1 MTKRPSPTG
10 EYAVGTCTYTVY
22 NDREEVLA
30 PGTMRSISARLYYP
44 VSGKSVKG
52 MAMTR
57 YMSRNV
63 AKGLAKSVHA
73 PINYDKRE
81 AAGDNV
87 SECYT
92 DAPVIGGVRFP
103 LVVFSHGY
111 FAYRESNAF
120 LCIELASHG
129 YVVLCI
135 GHPLEACC
143 TEFDDGSFIF
153 SLKGLSNKQYEP
165 FLGGMIHAMKLTH
178 NKKGTEREL
187 AAQFDELQR
196 GYCKFLMSRVPEWE
210 KDTLSAVAYAKEHY
224 ADLIDFTPGIAV
236 TGHSF
241 GGATAYALCQHY
253 PEYVCGVNLDGMLLG
268 DYKDMIMTKPFLQ
281 ICCKG
286 NYCAETKSLIDHS
299 APAYLAKF
307 EGMQHL
313 GFTDMKHM
321 MAIRALT
328 GKLNADI
335 AFENIRK
342 LHLEFFEAY
351 FRKSK
356 EYPDFESNEAV
367 TVKVYEPDVP
377 MPSPSSSSSC

>member
-10 EYAVGTCTYTVY
+10 EYAVGTCTFTVF
-22 NDREEVLA
+22 NDREEVLV

-44 VSGKSVKG
+44 VSKESVKG

-63 AKGLAKSVHA
+63 AKGLAKSIHA

-81 AAGDNV
+81 A
-87 SECYT
+87 
-92 DAPVIGGVRFP
+92 
-103 LVVFSHGY
+103 
-111 FAYRESNAF
+111 
-120 LCIELASHG
+120 
-129 YVVLCI
+129 
-135 GHPLEACC
+135 CC
-143 TEFDDGSFIF
+143 TEYDDGSFIF
-153 SLKGLSNKQYEP
+153 SLKGLSRKQYEP
-165 FLGGMIHAMKLTH
+165 FLGGMIHAMKLTR
-178 NKKGTEREL
+178 NKKGTEHEV

-210 KDTLSAVAYAKEHY
+210 KDTLSVVAYAKKNY

-253 PEYVCGVNLDGMLLG
+253 PEYVCGVNLDGMLIG
-268 DYKDMIMTKPFLQ
+268 DYKDKIMTKPFLQ

-299 APAYLAKF
+299 APVYLAKF

-321 MAIRALT
+321 MAI
-328 GKLNADI
+328 K
-335 AFENIRK
+335 
-342 LHLEFFEAY
+342 
-351 FRKSK
+351 
-356 EYPDFESNEAV
+356 AV
-367 TVKVYEPDVP
+367 TVTEYKPDR
-377 MPSPSSSSSC
+377 